1 MDFRKP
7 MTHQPLRRRII
18 LWLITTTISVPLGW
32 WVTRSMGRSGSD
44 FVWAALVCGP
54 PWVVLRL
61 IARDYYWNAFFFGFL
76 PPVLAFEAPA
86 GLGTNW
92 RQATLMVAVAPLV
105 AYAIFGFTNLI
116 IFGGAGAARLAR
128 EAISPD
134 EDAASLLRRFGRWLR
149 ASTSLALRWYAI
161 WLGGAA
167 AGFGLALATQA
178 RASAAGT
185 LSSELPLALLSR
197 AAVGLV
203 AGGLAWAL
211 LRLPGS
217 SAWARDNTP

>member
-1 MDFRKP
+1 MA
-7 MTHQPLRRRII
+7 HGSSRRRII
-18 LWLITTTISVPLGW
+18 LWLLTTTISVPLGW
-32 WVTRSMGRSGSD
+32 WVARSAAPSGSD

-76 PPVLAFEAPA
+76 PPVLAFEAPT
-86 GLGTNW
+86 GLGTSF
-92 RQATLMVAVAPLV
+92 RQAVLLVALAPVV

-116 IFGGAGAARLAR
+116 LFGGAGAARLAR
-128 EAISPD
+128 EALSPD
-134 EDAASLLRRFGRWLR
+134 EDAGSLLRRFGRWLR
-149 ASTSLALRWYAI
+149 ASTGSALRWYAI

>member
-1 MDFRKP
+1 
-7 MTHQPLRRRII
+7 
-18 LWLITTTISVPLGW
+18 
-32 WVTRSMGRSGSD
+32 MGRSGSD

-167 AGFGLALATQA
+167 AGIGLALTTQILA
-178 RASAAGT
+178 RAAGS
-185 LSSELPLALLSR
+185 LSSALPLALLSR
-197 AAVGLV
+197 AVVGLV
-203 AGGLAWAL
+203 AGGFAWAL
-211 LRLPGS
+211 FRLSGS
-217 SAWARDNTP
+217 SPWAHENTP